1 MPATE
6 QSLWRLLKQNLPKKT
21 HCERIENRSGEGMP
35 DVYLCI
41 DGVPIWLELK
51 IIKNGMVKV
60 SKSQIAW
67 HSSHSRCGG
76 VRFFLLHDPST
87 GDLFLFDGASV
98 IEIHGSRIDDL
109 RPAALYI
116 GDMAGLIESLRP
128 AACDLWYRSM
138 TCGLRPAP

>member
-1 MPATE
+1 
-6 QSLWRLLKQNLPKKT
+6 
-21 HCERIENRSGEGMP
+21 MP

-51 IIKNGMVKV
+51 LTKTNRVKV

-76 VRFFLLHDPST
+76 VSFFLLHDPST
-87 GDLFLFDGASV
+87 GDLFLFDGALA

-116 GDMAGLIESLRP
+116 GDMSGLIESLRP
-128 AACDLWYRSM
+128 AACDLLYRWM

>member
-1 MPATE
+1 M
-6 QSLWRLLKQNLPKKT
+6 KQNLPKKT
-21 HCERIENRSGEGMP
+21 HCERIENRTGEGMP

-51 IIKNGMVKV
+51 LTKTNRVKV

-76 VRFFLLHDPST
+76 VSFFLLHDPST
-87 GDLFLFDGASV
+87 SDLFLFDGALA

-116 GDMAGLIESLRP
+116 GDMSGLIESLRP

>member
-1 MPATE
+1 M
-6 QSLWRLLKQNLPKKT
+6 KQNLPRKT
-21 HCERIENRSGEGMP
+21 HSERIENRSAEGMP

-51 IIKNGMVKV
+51 IIKNGRVSV

-76 VRFFLLHDPST
+76 VGFFLLHDPST
-87 GDLFLFDGASV
+87 SDLFLFDGASV

-109 RPAALYI
+109 RPAALYV

-128 AACDLWYRSM
+128 AACDLWCRSM

>member
-1 MPATE
+1 M
-6 QSLWRLLKQNLPKKT
+6 KQNLPRKT

-51 IIKNGMVKV
+51 IIKNGTVKV

-67 HSSHSRCGG
+67 HCSHSHCNGTS
-76 VRFFLLHDPST
+76 FFLLHDPFTS
-87 GDLFLFDGASV
+87 DLFLFDGASV
-98 IEIHGSRIDDL
+98 IEISGSRIDDL

-128 AACDLWYRSM
+128 AACDLWCRSM